1 LNKLFYTLKYVKGY
15 KGFAV
20 LNIVFNILSV
30 IFSLGSIT
38 MVVPFLDYLFNQK
51 NVETPNVT
59 NNEGFFVSIKSQF
72 YCYIQ
77 TYISQWEITE
87 PGSGRMHALILI
99 CGMALVAVFFKNLFR
114 YMAMYFLAG
123 IRNGVIKDLRNN
135 IFEKMLRLPLSF
147 YSDERKGDIMSRITN
162 DVTEIEWS
170 VMSTL
175 EVLFREPLAIILSL
189 VTLSLIS
196 LKLTLTVFIVIPVA
210 ALFIGI
216 AGRSLRRN
224 SAKAK
229 NMLGQ
234 LISNVEEVL
243 GGLKVLKSFT
253 AGPYVTKRFFATNDA
268 YTRVMNKVY
277 RRTDL
282 SAPLSE
288 FLGTIAVVLVMFY
301 GGKMVLTG
309 EGNLS
314 GSDLIGYIALFSQI
328 IPPAK
333 AITTAYY
340 NIQKGIASTDRINQ
354 ILLAEE
360 TISDKNNAVLKSG
373 FDKEIVFENVDFAYK
388 EKAVLTKINFTII
401 KGQTIALVGPS
412 GGGKSTIV
420 DLLSRFY
427 ECNAGSVKIDGTDVK
442 NISLQSLRK
451 LIAYVPQETVLFNDS
466 VAANISFGN
475 ENATISE
482 IENAARVANAH
493 EFIMQLSE
501 GYETNIGDKGNKL
514 SGGQKQR
521 LSIARA
527 VLKNAPILILDEA
540 TSALDTES
548 EKAVQIALDNLMK
561 HRTSLII
568 AHRLSTVQHADEII
582 VLKDGQIEEQG
593 THQKLLLNNALYK
606 RLCDMQELV

>member
-1 LNKLFYTLKYVKGY
+1 MNKLFYTLKYVKGY
-15 KGFAV
+15 KSFAV

-72 YCYIQ
+72 YGYIQ

-114 YMAMYFLAG
+114 YTAMYFLAG

-196 LKLTLTVFIVIPVA
+196 LKLTLTVFIIIPVA

-314 GSDLIGYIALFSQI
+314 GADLIGYIALFSQI

>member
-1 LNKLFYTLKYVKGY
+1 MRKLFYSLRYLERY
-15 KGFAV
+15 KSLAA

-30 IFSLGSIT
+30 IFSLCSIT
-38 MVVPFLDYLFNQK
+38 MVIPFLDYLFNQ
-51 NVETPNVT
+51 NQAGITSVYNG
-59 NNEGFFVSIKSQF
+59 NAFGSIKNYF
-72 YCYIQ
+72 YSFIQNYIAG
-77 TYISQWEITE
+77 EDAVA
-87 PGSGRMHALILI
+87 PGSGRMKALVLI
-99 CGMALVAVFFKNLFR
+99 CLAALTAVFLKNVCR

-123 IRNGVIKDLRNN
+123 IRNGVIRDLRNN
-135 IFEKMLRLPLSF
+135 IFGKMLLLPLGF

-175 EVLFREPLAIILSL
+175 EVIFREPLTIL
-189 VTLSLIS
+189 LSLITLAFIS
-196 LKLTLTVFIVIPVA
+196 LQLTLTVFIVIPIA
-210 ALFIGI
+210 AGIISI
-216 AGRSLRRN
+216 AGKSLRRN
-224 SAKAK
+224 STKAK
-229 NMLGQ
+229 NLLGQ

-253 AGPYVTKRFFATNDA
+253 AGPYVMKRFYDINEA
-268 YTRVMNKVY
+268 YTKVQNKVY

-288 FLGTIAVVLVMFY
+288 FMGTIAVVLVMFY
-301 GGKMVLTG
+301 GGKLVLSGQGSFT
-309 EGNLS
+309 

-333 AITTAYY
+333 AITSAYY
-340 NIQKGIASTDRINQ
+340 NIQKGLASSDRVNK
-354 ILLAEE
+354 ILHAEE
-360 TISDKNNAVLKSG
+360 TITDKPGAVIKQQFEKSISFNNVSFSYGKKNVLH
-373 FDKEIVFENVDFAYK
+373 NVNLNIA
-388 EKAVLTKINFTII
+388 
-401 KGQTIALVGPS
+401 KGKTIALVGPS
-412 GGGKSTIV
+412 GGGKSTLV

-427 ECNAGSVKIDGTDVK
+427 ECDGGSVRIDDTDVRD
-442 NISLQSLRK
+442 LTVYSLRN

-475 ENATISE
+475 DKATGVE
-482 IENAARVANAH
+482 IEAAARIANAH
-493 EFIMQLSE
+493 GFISQLTN
-501 GYETNIGDKGNKL
+501 GYQTNIGDKGHKL

-527 VLKNAPILILDEA
+527 VLKNAPILVLDEA

-548 EKAVQIALDNLMK
+548 EKAVQLAIDNLMK
-561 HRTSLII
+561 NRTSIII

-582 VLKDGQIEEQG
+582 VLKEGKIEEKG
-593 THQKLLLNNALYK
+593 THAQLYENNGLYR